1 MNQEQF
7 KASWEVGPLEEHFK
21 KRWEKFTQ
29 DDLLQV
35 DGDLYKLNSAIE
47 KRYGE
52 MKEEIMRWADL
63 WYARW
68 TGSYTEYYAE
78 WKPAVGSRF

>member
-1 MNQEQF
+1 MNKEQF
-7 KASWEVGPLEEHFK
+7 KTSWEQHEGHLIKH
-21 KRWEKFTQ
+21 WGKFTK
-29 DDLLQV
+29 DDLLQIA
-35 DGDLYKLNSAIE
+35 GDQDKFNSVVE

-52 MKEEIMRWADL
+52 TKEEVRKWSDL

-68 TGSYTEYYAE
+68 IGSYTDYYAE